1 MSKNQKGGKNAKK
14 APVEAVANED
24 GQDLFMTKLTK
35 EKRNL
40 VKKLEKVKQTEA
52 KDGEL
57 NADQK
62 A

>member
-1 MSKNQKGGKNAKK
+1 MSKIQKGGKKPKN
-14 APVEAVANED
+14 APVEAVANEE
-24 GQDLFMTKLTK
+24 GHDLFMTKLTK